1 SLRSDYSLSP
11 CPKNG
16 DHFCSTVRYAFCSES
31 FKRLGENI
39 YLPKGCRLPSS
50 SITARFNAVASNV
63 AASRQ
68 VIGECRLRDW
78 FDTDRNPALDEQV
91 VGLGSYGFTLTVLSS
106 DKLAVDFDPDEDDED
121 AALRESWALK
131 FARGR

>member
-1 SLRSDYSLSP
+1 M
-11 CPKNG
+11 
-16 DHFCSTVRYAFCSES
+16 
-31 FKRLGENI
+31 
-39 YLPKGCRLPSS
+39 
-50 SITARFNAVASNV
+50 
-63 AASRQ
+63 
-68 VIGECRLRDW
+68 IGECRLRDW